1 MMMFED
7 DDDPAIQE
15 LAEARNTEELCRLLV
30 QSRWG
35 WGSSTRHHEATG
47 LLRDLPGTLGLP
59 STFVALLLCTCG
71 RWDRVT
77 AKVIAGIEESG
88 VLIGPDLDELAES
101 LISDKV
107 TVTFPLVWI
116 SERWVEYDSGGGP
129 SRTVTVSDTETV
141 HQERRVEPPLRR
153 WGASRLLRKDP
164 ARLADLLAH
173 ADSLPPRHRDALLHG
188 LLDAADGLDS
198 DQRQLLVRRALSSG
212 IARVRRAALDQLCQ
226 LDGLAAAQRRARS
239 DPDRTVRAWRPPQAS
254 TPARPQLD
262 LPD

>member
-7 DDDPAIQE
+7 DDDPAVHE
-15 LAEARNTEELCRLLV
+15 LAAARNADELCRLLV
-30 QSRWG
+30 QSPWG
-35 WGSSTRHHEATG
+35 WGSSTRHHEATS
-47 LLRDLPGTLGLP
+47 LFRDLPGAPGLP
-59 STFVALLLCTCG
+59 STLVALLLCTCG

-88 VLIGPDLDELAES
+88 VLTGPDLDDLAES

-107 TVTFPLVWI
+107 TVVFPSVWI
-116 SERWVEYDSGGGP
+116 SERWVEYDSAGGP

-141 HQERRVEPPLRR
+141 QQERRVEPPLRR

-164 ARLADLLAH
+164 ALLADLLVR
-173 ADSLPPRHRDALLHG
+173 ADALPPRHRDALMHG
-188 LLDAADGLDS
+188 LLDAADGLDAE
-198 DQRQLLVRRALSSG
+198 QRRQLVCRALGSG

-226 LDGLAAAQRRARS
+226 LDGRAAALRRARS

-254 TPARPQLD
+254 TPHQPQLG
-262 LPD
+262 LPF